1 MRGRNERMR
10 TETDALGEIEV
21 PADAL
26 WGASTQ
32 RAIEN
37 FPISARRFS
46 RTFILALGSIKA
58 AAAETNGELGLID
71 GKHAA
76 AIAKA
81 ARAVASGEH
90 DVHFPL
96 DVYQTGSGT
105 SINMNA
111 NEVIASLANEA
122 LGGRRGVWEPI
133 HPNDHVNRCQ
143 SSNDVI
149 PSALHIAT
157 ALKINRQLIGPLER
171 LRTELR
177 KKAGEYGSVVKIGRT
192 HLQDAMPVRLGQVFA
207 GYARQIEKGIERL
220 GRVVPALCEIALGG
234 TAVGTGAGAHPDFA
248 RRTCERLSSGL
259 GLSLRP
265 AKDYFEALSSRSTL
279 VEASGM
285 LTAIAT
291 SLIRISEDIKLM
303 SSGPRLGLGEISIPA
318 VQPGSSIMPGKVNP
332 VIPEMVYQVG
342 AQVIAN
348 DTAVSLAASAGHLE
362 LNTGLPLIA
371 ANILESI
378 YILSSAARI
387 FTERCI
393 SGIEAREERCRGNID
408 MSLALA
414 TALVPKIGYARAAGL
429 AKQAAATGK
438 TVRQVALEQNVAGEP
453 ELDELLDVWKM
464 TEGG

>member
-1 MRGRNERMR
+1 MMGQSKGMRIES
-10 TETDALGEIEV
+10 DALGEVEV
-21 PADAL
+21 PAEAL

-46 RTFILALGSIKA
+46 RTFIMALASIKA
-58 AAAETNGELGLID
+58 AAAEVNSELGLLD
-71 GKHAA
+71 GKYAA
-76 AIAKA
+76 AIAGA
-81 ARAVASGEH
+81 AKAVAEGEY

-105 SINMNA
+105 SINMNS

-122 LGGRRGVWEPI
+122 LGGRRGTWEPV

-149 PSALHIAT
+149 PSTIHIAA
-157 ALKINRQLIGPLER
+157 ALKIKGQLMGPLIS
-171 LRTELR
+171 LRAAFQ
-177 KKAGEYGSVVKIGRT
+177 KKSGEFANIVKIGRT

-220 GRVVPALCEIALGG
+220 ERVLPALSEIALGG
-234 TAVGTGAGAHPDFA
+234 TAVGTGIGAKPEFA
-248 RRTCERLSSGL
+248 PKVCGRLSSDL
-259 GLSLRP
+259 GLSLTP

-279 VEASGM
+279 VEVGGM
-285 LTAIAT
+285 LSAIAT
-291 SLIRISEDIKLM
+291 SLIRIADDIKLM
-303 SSGPRLGLGEISIPA
+303 SSGPRLGLGEITIPA

-348 DTAVSLAASAGHLE
+348 ETAVSLAAQSGHLE

-371 ANILESI
+371 ANLLESI

-387 FTERCI
+387 FTERCV
-393 SGIEAREERCRGNID
+393 SGIEAREERCREDID
-408 MSLALA
+408 HSLALA
-414 TALVPKIGYARAAGL
+414 TALVPKIGYARAAGI
-429 AKQAAATGK
+429 AKEAAASNRS
-438 TVRQVALEQNVAGEP
+438 VRDVALEQGIASEA

>member
-1 MRGRNERMR
+1 MK
-10 TETDALGEIEV
+10 ETKKGTRVESDALGEIEV

-46 RTFILALGSIKA
+46 RTFIRALATIKA
-58 AAAETNGELGLID
+58 VAAEVNAELGLID
-71 GKHAA
+71 VKHAA
-76 AIAKA
+76 AIASA
-81 ARAVASGEH
+81 AKGVAAGEY
-90 DVHFPL
+90 DGHFPL

-111 NEVIASLANEA
+111 NEVIASLANET
-122 LGGRRGVWEPI
+122 LGGRRGVWEPV

-149 PSALHIAT
+149 PSALHIAA
-157 ALKINRQLIGPLER
+157 ALKIRGQLIPPLANLKSALE
-171 LRTELR
+171 
-177 KKAGEYGSVVKIGRT
+177 KKSVEFGSIVKIGRT

-207 GYARQIEKGIERL
+207 GYARQVEKGIERL
-220 GRVVPALCEIALGG
+220 ERAIPALCEIALGG
-234 TAVGTGAGAHPDFA
+234 TAVGTGIGAHPKFA
-248 RRTCERLSSGL
+248 SMACERLSSEL
-259 GLSLRP
+259 GLLLRT

-279 VEASGM
+279 VEVGGM
-285 LTAIAT
+285 LSAIAT
-291 SLIRISEDIKLM
+291 SMIRIADDIKIM
-303 SSGPRLGLGEISIPA
+303 SSGPRLGLGEIAIPA

-348 DTAVSLAASAGHLE
+348 ETAVALAAQSGHLE

-371 ANILESI
+371 ANLLESI

-393 SGIEAREERCRGNID
+393 AGLEAREERCREHID
-408 MSLALA
+408 QSLALA
-414 TALVPKIGYARAAGL
+414 TALVPKIGYARAAGI
-429 AKQAAATGK
+429 AKEAASSGK
-438 TVRQVALEQNVAGEP
+438 TVREVALKQSIASES

>member
-1 MRGRNERMR
+1 MKDRGKGTRIES
-10 TETDALGEIEV
+10 DALGNVEV
-21 PADAL
+21 PAEAL

-46 RTFILALGSIKA
+46 RTFIRALASIKG
-58 AAAETNGELGLID
+58 AAAEVNSELGILD
-71 GKHAA
+71 SKHAA

-81 ARAVASGEH
+81 AKAVAEGEH
-90 DVHFPL
+90 DGHFPL

-111 NEVIASLANEA
+111 NEVIANLANES

-149 PSALHIAT
+149 PSTIHIAA
-157 ALKINRQLIGPLER
+157 ALKIREQLIPPLASLKAALE
-171 LRTELR
+171 
-177 KKAGEYGSVVKIGRT
+177 KKSGEFATTIKIGRT

-207 GYARQIEKGIERL
+207 GYARQVEKGVERL
-220 GRVVPALCEIALGG
+220 ERVIPALCEIALGG
-234 TAVGTGAGAHPDFA
+234 TAVGTGIGAHPKFA
-248 RRTCERLSSGL
+248 EKTCKRLSSEL
-259 GLSLRP
+259 NLALTT

-279 VEASGM
+279 VEVGGM
-285 LTAIAT
+285 LSAIAT
-291 SLIRISEDIKLM
+291 SLIRIADDIKIM
-303 SSGPRLGLGEISIPA
+303 SSGPRLGLGEITIPA

-348 DTAVSLAASAGHLE
+348 ETAVSLAAQSGHLE

-371 ANILESI
+371 ANLLESI
-378 YILSSAARI
+378 YILSSAVRI

-393 SGIEAREERCRGNID
+393 LGIEAREERCRENID
-408 MSLALA
+408 RSLALA
-414 TALVPKIGYARAAGL
+414 TALVPKIGYARAAGI
-429 AKQAAATGK
+429 AKEAASTGK
-438 TVRQVALEQNVAGEP
+438 TVRDVALEQSIASES